1 MRSRTSSARSAER
14 LRAEAG
20 IEYGPHMRAPLGR
33 RAGRV
38 AQRA

>member
-1 MRSRTSSARSAER
+1 MAFPDLKRAVAER

-20 IEYGPHMRAPLGR
+20 IEYGPHMRAPLGA
-33 RAGRV
+33 AGRPV

>member
-1 MRSRTSSARSAER
+1 MAFPDLKRAVAER

-20 IEYGPHMRAPLGR
+20 IEYGPHMRAPLGA
-33 RAGRV
+33 AGRLV